1 MRTRLRENPECQD
14 SAGGFDR
21 NRFARLLQLSN
32 LSEQAYLAR
41 LGADIKRQQLVGAA
55 TEAAVAPASLAERLF
70 VYRAERRVSDYVSLP
85 TDRFTVSVEPDGPV
99 LPEIY
104 DAALGRLSS
113 RAAMCADLAFPGV
126 SLSFHKHNNKVTN

>member
-41 LGADIKRQQLVGAA
+41 LGVDIKRQQLVGAV

-70 VYRAERRVSDYVSLP
+70 VYREERSVADYVSLP
-85 TDRFTVSVEPDGPV
+85 TDSFTVSGEPDGQA
-99 LPEIY
+99 LQELS
-104 DAALGRLSS
+104 DAAGDALMPPAFKQLAPVVLRLDH
-113 RAAMCADLAFPGV
+113 AAEAHTHSG
-126 SLSFHKHNNKVTN
+126 

>member
-1 MRTRLRENPECQD
+1 MRTRLLENPELQD

-41 LGADIKRQQLVGAA
+41 LGEDIKRQQPVVAV

-70 VYRAERRVSDYVSLP
+70 GYPFGRATGRERVCQSGQMSEAAVSL
-85 TDRFTVSVEPDGPV
+85 RKN
-99 LPEIY
+99 I
-104 DAALGRLSS
+104 
-113 RAAMCADLAFPGV
+113 
-126 SLSFHKHNNKVTN
+126 NKA